1 MSQKPIYVLNGPNLN
16 LLGKREPE
24 IYGRD
29 TLKDVEALCSARAEA
44 LSLAIDFRQT
54 NVEGELI
61 SWIQEADK
69 SGAGVILNAA
79 AYTHTSVGL
88 YDALLAVDVP
98 VIEVHLSNPY
108 KRETFRHKSFVSP
121 AASGVICGFG
131 AKGYELA
138 LEAMADLLSGKAK

>member
-1 MSQKPIYVLNGPNLN
+1 MSQLPIFILNGPNLN
-16 LLGKREPE
+16 LLGEREPE

-29 TLKDVEALCSARAEA
+29 TLAEIEAQCAAKAKENGLG
-44 LSLAIDFRQT
+44 IDFRQT

-69 SGAGVILNAA
+69 AARGILLNAA

-88 YDALLAVDVP
+88 FDALSAVGVP

-121 AASGVICGFG
+121 AANGVICGFG
-131 AKGYELA
+131 AHGYLMA
-138 LEAMADLLSGKAK
+138 IEAMAKLLDAKTN